1 VAVLSHIDQS
11 VLDALAGRFRVARE
25 LGRGAMGT
33 VYLAHDT
40 TLERDVAIKVLNRE
54 VASAVG
60 SERFAREIRLTAR
73 LVHPNIVP
81 LFDSGE
87 AVAGLRSQA
96 LRGDQATPYDLRPTT
111 FLYYVMP
118 YIEGEPLRARLRRE
132 GQLTVT
138 EVIRIV
144 TDVAEALAYAHAMGL
159 VHRDIKPE
167 NVFWY
172 RGRALLADFGVALWT
187 QNPDA
192 GRMTQAGHV
201 VGSPAYLSPEQAEGT
216 GVVDG
221 RSDLYGLGCVAF
233 ELLTGA
239 VPFTGDTPL
248 ALLAAHMLRPVPSV
262 LERRPDVPVLL
273 DALVARLMAKEPQDR
288 PPNAATLLEEL
299 RGIEGPTTSSEGLRA
314 PSRTTRPAP
323 AARTSEEIAGLPAE
337 VAELHRKARQLFSSA
352 VQGGPG
358 AREKYGM
365 ARAYLER
372 AMQRVP
378 ENALLIA
385 TLADLI
391 HVAGVRG
398 FSDQAEAFTQS
409 QQLRHRA
416 LALDD
421 SIGPVHSGLG
431 VHLLYWED
439 EFDLAGEELR
449 RAVELSPDVAES
461 YRYYGS
467 WLKIAGRKE
476 EALEAMRAAVR
487 LAPTAAFMRVGEADV
502 LMALGRYDEA
512 VGALRHAL
520 RLQPRYEAALER
532 LEMSC
537 HRAGRHEEALDARL
551 ALLGLRGETA
561 RAAELAARTERDGWL
576 AARQRD
582 LRVEVDELLAQATR
596 EDPFTD
602 PNSSRQLSDRI
613 IILLAELGE
622 WRDAMGWVERAY
634 HRRPGRLR
642 RVLMD
647 LPYDHHGLAVD
658 PRYARL
664 LRTAGLTELMAQ

>member
-1 VAVLSHIDQS
+1 MTATSPSEHTL
-11 VLDALAGRFRVARE
+11 LAALAGRFRVARE
-25 LGRGAMGT
+25 LGRGGMGT

-40 TLERDVAIKVLNRE
+40 TLERDVAIKVLNPE

-60 SERFAREIRLTAR
+60 AERFAREIRLTAR

-87 AVAGLRSQA
+87 AVVSHKSQVS
-96 LRGDQATPYDLRPTT
+96 GSTPATYDLRLTS
-111 FLYYVMP
+111 FFYYVMP

-132 GQLTVT
+132 DAFGVG
-138 EVIRIV
+138 EVVRIIA
-144 TDVAEALAYAHAMGL
+144 DVAEALAYAHAMGS

-167 NVFWY
+167 NIFSY
-172 RGRALLADFGVALWT
+172 RGRALLSDFGVALWT
-187 QNPDA
+187 QNPEA
-192 GRMTQAGHV
+192 GRMTQAGLV
-201 VGSPAYLSPEQAEGT
+201 VGSPAYVSPEQADGS
-216 GVVDG
+216 GLVDG

-233 ELLTGA
+233 ELLTGMPPYA
-239 VPFTGDTPL
+239 GDTPL
-248 ALLAAHMLRPVPSV
+248 TLLAAHLMRPVPSV
-262 LERRPDVPVLL
+262 RDRRADTPVLL
-273 DALVARLMAKEPQDR
+273 DALISRLMAKDRDDR
-288 PPNAATLLEEL
+288 PANAVALLEEL
-299 RGIEGPTTSSEGLRA
+299 RGVEESRIGTPVPTRATLAPRTSRSSED
-314 PSRTTRPAP
+314 
-323 AARTSEEIAGLPAE
+323 IAGLPTD
-337 VAELHRKARQLFSSA
+337 VAELHRKARQLFASA
-352 VQGGPG
+352 VQGGAG

-372 AMQRVP
+372 AMQQVP
-378 ENALLIA
+378 ENALLLA

-398 FSDQAEAFTQS
+398 FTDQAEAFVQS
-409 QQLRHRA
+409 QRLRHQA

-449 RAVELSPDVAES
+449 RGAELSPDDAGGR
-461 YRYYGS
+461 RYYGA

-476 EALEAMRAAVR
+476 EALDEMRAAVR
-487 LAPTAAFMRVGEADV
+487 LAPNAAFMRVGEADV
-502 LMALGRYDEA
+502 LMALGRYEEA
-512 VGALRHAL
+512 VGPLRHAL
-520 RLQPRYEAALER
+520 RLQPRYEAALDR

-537 HRAGRHEEALDARL
+537 HHAGRHDEALDARC
-551 ALLGLRGETA
+551 ALLGLRGETVSS
-561 RAAELAARTERDGWL
+561 AELSERAERDGWA
-576 AARQRD
+576 AAREHD
-582 LRVEVDELLAQATR
+582 LRRELDALLVRATL

-602 PNSSRQLSDRI
+602 LTTSRQPSDRI

-664 LRTAGLTELMAQ
+664 LRTAGLGDLVAQ